1 MTAAPDVAVAN
12 ANAAPDL
19 GVLFVHGIGNQITG
33 QTVVQ
38 FGDPV
43 LQWLDEWLRFSSKLP
58 PDEVAKLAAKEV
70 NELPHQLNVSEARLR
85 TDGGIPAHTHVEIG
99 VTPDNNG
106 QPQRWIM
113 AESCWA
119 NAFVPPSFRA
129 LALWGLI
136 VYPWTN
142 ATHYGSL
149 IRRQWS
155 TVSESKGRLRRA
167 IAITRALLIIAF
179 LLVVS
184 VPISILVVAILAL
197 LLVLAIPPIPS
208 LRAMLLRVQQA
219 LADTL
224 GDSFILAAS
233 QIQRAAI
240 ISHVRRDLE
249 WLVSQRCAKIAVIG
263 HSQGA
268 AVSFEALCT
277 GVLRKFCESKPV
289 DSDSSA
295 PQLKE
300 TMLITFGSGLAK
312 LRELERVLI
321 TDRAKLGWMPI
332 GGLALIAL
340 SLEFFKVINLIP
352 FVEPSFGLG
361 IFCALFGVLFWIGGV
376 ASGAKDRP
384 LPDDFEPQRKFGC
397 QTKWRDYY
405 ASNDPVPNGPLFDE
419 DQPFLKSEK
428 VHNFA
433 SMFRDHT
440 TYWLNR
446 DQFVPAIIGDLA
458 ELSQLPLLDLR
469 PGDEQKIQTA
479 AKRRA
484 GRVQWLAYA
493 TSAIWIMVAVVIIT
507 RWNDL
512 PQVGAVL
519 LSQLPLLEKI
529 LRWFGIKEISNGE
542 FATSFLAQDVAGIIA
557 ALLCA
562 VLASQVIRLVWQ
574 LWTRRD
580 TRALLR
586 RESYGSELPRW
597 LFLVVA
603 LAIIDAGVLVSM
615 GLPGTIAPPTP
626 KAGGGWIVYILVP
639 GSMAGGLMYLW
650 RLIRGRDSAG
660 ATFWPAAVTTL
671 LVAPVMALLLTIEMN
686 EWYRFGIVMGLIGLG
701 WLLLLEVERK
711 FYAACSND
719 VIPQS
724 KSNKHS
730 ALPLEQQKS

>member
-1 MTAAPDVAVAN
+1 MTAAPDVAAAN
-12 ANAAPDL
+12 SNGAPDL
-19 GVLFVHGIGNQITG
+19 GVLFVHGIGNQMAG

-43 LQWLDEWLRFSSKLP
+43 LRWLDEWLRFSCKLR
-58 PDEVAKLAAKEV
+58 PDKVAKVAGKEA
-70 NELPHQLNVSEARLR
+70 NELTHRLNVSQAWLR
-85 TDGGIPAHTHVEIG
+85 TDGGIPAHTHMEIG
-99 VTPDNNG
+99 VTSDNHS
-106 QPQRWIM
+106 QPQKWIM

-155 TVSESKGRLRRA
+155 TASERKGRLGRA
-167 IAITRALLIIAF
+167 TAITRALLVIAF

-184 VPISILVVAILAL
+184 VPISILVVAILSL

-208 LRAMLLRVQQA
+208 LRAILLRVQQA
-219 LADTL
+219 VADTL

-240 ISHVRRDLE
+240 VSHVRRDLE
-249 WLVSQRCAKIAVIG
+249 WLISQRCAKIAIIA

-268 AVSFEALCT
+268 AVSFEAMCT
-277 GVLRKFCESKPV
+277 GVLKKFCESKPA
-289 DSDSSA
+289 DSHSPA

-321 TDRAKLGWMPI
+321 NDRAKLGWMPI

-340 SLEFFKVINLIP
+340 SLEFLKITNLIP
-352 FVEPSFGLG
+352 FVGPSFGFG
-361 IFCALFGVLFWIGGV
+361 ISCAFFGMVFWIGGV

-384 LPDDFEPQRKFGC
+384 LPDDFEPQKKFGC
-397 QTKWRDYY
+397 HTKWRDYY

-419 DQPFLKSEK
+419 DQSFLKSEK

-446 DQFVPAIIGDLA
+446 DQFVPAIVRDLA

-493 TSAIWIMVAVVIIT
+493 TSAIWIMVVVVMIT

-512 PQVGAVL
+512 PRVGTVL

-529 LRWFGIKEISNGE
+529 LSWFGIKEISNGE
-542 FATSFLAQDVAGIIA
+542 FATNFLAQDVAGIVA
-557 ALLCA
+557 VLVCA
-562 VLASQVIRLVWQ
+562 VLANQVVRLVWQ
-574 LWTRRD
+574 LWTWRD

-597 LFLVVA
+597 LFLVVV

-615 GLPGTIAPPTP
+615 GLPERIVPPTP
-626 KAGGGWIVYILVP
+626 KAGGEWMVYMFVP
-639 GSMAGGLMYLW
+639 GAMAGGLIYLW
-650 RLIRGRDSAG
+650 RLISGRDTAG
-660 ATFWPAAVTTL
+660 ATFWPAAVTAL
-671 LVAPVMALLLTIEMN
+671 LVAPVMGLLLTIEMN
-686 EWYRFGIVMGLIGLG
+686 DWYRVGVVIGLIGLA

-711 FYAACSND
+711 VHAACLRCDSS
-719 VIPQS
+719 IESIKRSTLQPE
-724 KSNKHS
+724 
-730 ALPLEQQKS
+730 PQKS